1 MANENANVGTE
12 NSATENQQ
20 NVNQQENNTPTV
32 EELMEQLKQANAD
45 RDKYKSA
52 NDKLSKEAAENKR
65 ALRAKQ
71 TAEEQEAEAKA
82 EAERATQEELENLRK
97 ELNHNRAVNAYKSI
111 PDDKMVESLIDA
123 VSDADHNAI
132 ANIMEKYATAKVK
145 EAQAEWLKS
154 RPPVNAG
161 GNGAL
166 TKEQFNNMS
175 LQEKS
180 KLYRENKAEYDRLN
194 S

>member
-12 NSATENQQ
+12 NNAIE
-20 NVNQQENNTPTV
+20 NQQENNTPTV

-71 TAEEQEAEAKA
+71 TAEEQKA

-111 PDDKMVESLIDA
+111 SDEKMVESLIDA

-132 ANIMEKYATAKVK
+132 ANIMEQYAETRIK
-145 EAQAEWLKS
+145 EKQAEWLKS
-154 RPPVNAG
+154 RPQVNVG
-161 GNGAL
+161 QYSSMS
-166 TKEQFNNMS
+166 KEQIMAIQDRSERMRAIAQNQHLFN
-175 LQEKS
+175 
-180 KLYRENKAEYDRLN
+180 
-194 S
+194 

>member
-1 MANENANVGTE
+1 MAEETKATTETTEVKGTE
-12 NSATENQQ
+12 AEKGTQ
-20 NVNQQENNTPTV
+20 TPTV
-32 EELMEQLKQANAD
+32 EELIQQLSEEKARAD
-45 RDKYKSA
+45 KNKLELDKA
-52 NDKLSKEAAENKR
+52 LKENGTVKK

-82 EAERATQEELENLRK
+82 EAEKARQEELETLRK
-97 ELNHNRAVNAYKSI
+97 ELNHNKAVNAYRSI
-111 PDDKMVESLIDA
+111 SDDKMVESLIDA

-132 ANIMEKYATAKVK
+132 AKIMEKYATTKVK

-154 RPPVNAG
+154 RPPVNMG

-166 TKEQFNNMS
+166 TKEQFENMS

-180 KLYRENKAEYDRLN
+180 KLYRENKAEYDRLRN
-194 S
+194 

>member
-1 MANENANVGTE
+1 MANENVNAGTE
-12 NSATENQQ
+12 NNSTENQQ
-20 NVNQQENNTPTV
+20 NSSQQNSAPTV

-52 NDKLSKEAAENKR
+52 NDKLSKEAAESKR

-82 EAERATQEELENLRK
+82 EAERAAKEELENLRK
-97 ELNHNRAVNAYKSI
+97 ELNHNKAVNAYRAIS
-111 PDDKMVESLIDA
+111 DDKMVENLIDA
-123 VSDADHNAI
+123 VSDADHIAI
-132 ANIMEKYATAKVK
+132 ANIMEKYANAKVK
-145 EAQAEWLKS
+145 EAQSEWLKS
-154 RPPVNAG
+154 RPQLNMG
-161 GNGAL
+161 GNGSL

-194 S
+194 N